1 MHHRMRVR
9 CNPFL
14 FRIILRLPL
23 KELSSLPALLQL
35 LFQEALTVFGYITA
49 GKDVGNGYPQ
59 RNARIINEALIPL
72 DTATVTS
79 PTTPCI
85 LMSATSARYIN
96 TPGIIGMTEGMVST

>member
-1 MHHRMRVR
+1 M
-9 CNPFL
+9 L
-14 FRIILRLPL
+14 
-23 KELSSLPALLQL
+23 
-35 LFQEALTVFGYITA
+35 GTA
-49 GKDVGNGYPQ
+49 TP
-59 RNARIINEALIPL
+59 NAMQRIINEALIPL